1 MPPVSAREPSGQRV
15 SSTHM
20 AFTLDQL
27 DHLVLTVANIDATI
41 DFYTEVLGMDPVTL
55 DGRKALTF
63 GTQTVKLHQRGHE
76 FKPHAG
82 HPTPGS
88 ADLCFIT
95 SAPLDEVIRYVTE
108 LRVHIE
114 AGPAERNGAM
124 GKIRS
129 IYIRDPDRNLIEVAN
144 YL

>member
-1 MPPVSAREPSGQRV
+1 
-15 SSTHM
+15 M

-27 DHLVLTVANIDATI
+27 DHLVLTVANIDAAM
-41 DFYTEVLGMDPVTL
+41 DFYTEVLGMDPITL

-63 GTQTVKLHQRGHE
+63 GTQTIKLHQRGHE
-76 FKPHAG
+76 FMPHAA
-82 HPTPGS
+82 HSTPGS

-95 SAPLDEVIRYVTE
+95 STPLDEVIRYVSE

-114 AGPAERNGAM
+114 AGPLERNGAM

>member
-1 MPPVSAREPSGQRV
+1 MTFS
-15 SSTHM
+15 
-20 AFTLDQL
+20 LDQL
-27 DHLVLTVANIDATI
+27 DHLVLTVANIDAAI

-63 GTQTVKLHQRGHE
+63 GTQTIKLRQRGHE
-76 FKPHAG
+76 FKPNAA

-95 SAPLDEVIRYVTE
+95 STPLDEVIRYVTE

-114 AGPAERNGAM
+114 AGPVERNGAM

-129 IYIRDPDRNLIEVAN
+129 VYIRDPDRNLIEIAN

>member
-1 MPPVSAREPSGQRV
+1 VSARERIDPASEYH
-15 SSTHM
+15 SIHM
-20 AFTLDQL
+20 AFALDQL
-27 DHLVLTVANIDATI
+27 DHLVLTVANIDAAI

-55 DGRKALTF
+55 DGRKSLTF
-63 GTQTVKLHQRGHE
+63 GTQTLKLHQRGHE
-76 FKPHAG
+76 PTPHAT

-95 SAPLDEVIRYVTE
+95 STPLDEVIRYVTE

-114 AGPAERNGAM
+114 AGPVERNGAM

-129 IYIRDPDRNLIEVAN
+129 VYFRDPDRNLIEIAN

>member
-1 MPPVSAREPSGQRV
+1 
-15 SSTHM
+15 M

-27 DHLVLTVANIDATI
+27 DHLVLTVSNIDAAI
-41 DFYTEVLGMDPVTL
+41 DFYTEVLGMDPITL

-63 GTQTVKLHQRGHE
+63 GTQTIKLHQRGHE
-76 FKPHAG
+76 FKPHAA

-95 SAPLDEVIRYVTE
+95 SVPLDEVIRYVTE

-114 AGPAERNGAM
+114 AGPLERNGAM
-124 GKIRS
+124 GKIHS

>member
-1 MPPVSAREPSGQRV
+1 
-15 SSTHM
+15 M

-27 DHLVLTVANIDATI
+27 DHLVLTVANIDAAI
-41 DFYTEVLGMDPVTL
+41 DFYTEVLAMDPVTL

-63 GTQTVKLHQRGHE
+63 GTQTIKLHQRGHE
-76 FKPHAG
+76 FKPHAA

-88 ADLCFIT
+88 ADLCFVT
-95 SAPLDEVIRYVTE
+95 STPLDEVIRYVTE

-114 AGPAERNGAM
+114 AGPVERNGAM
-124 GKIRS
+124 GKIWS

>member
-1 MPPVSAREPSGQRV
+1 
-15 SSTHM
+15 M
-20 AFTLDQL
+20 AFALDQL
-27 DHLVLTVANIDATI
+27 DHLVLTVANINAAI

-55 DGRKALTF
+55 DGHKALTF
-63 GTQTVKLHQRGHE
+63 GTQTIKLHQRGHE
-76 FKPHAG
+76 FKPGAA

-95 SAPLDEVIRYVTE
+95 STHLDEVIRYVNE

-114 AGPAERNGAM
+114 AGPVERNGAM

-129 IYIRDPDRNLIEVAN
+129 IYFRDPDRNLIEIAN

>member
-1 MPPVSAREPSGQRV
+1 
-15 SSTHM
+15 M

-27 DHLVLTVANIDATI
+27 DHLVLTVANIDASI
-41 DFYTEVLGMDPVTL
+41 DFYTEVLGMDSITL

-63 GTQTVKLHQRGHE
+63 GTQTLKLHQRGHE
-76 FKPHAG
+76 FKPHAA

-88 ADLCFIT
+88 ADLCFVT
-95 SAPLDEVIRYVTE
+95 NASLDEVIRYVTE

-114 AGPAERNGAM
+114 AGPVERNGAM

-129 IYIRDPDRNLIEVAN
+129 VYIRDPDRNLIEIAN